1 MTSTASN
8 HKKYTSLAF
17 RRVFK
22 SRIVNM
28 ILALGASIVAVV
40 IAISATIVQN
50 NFEYAKTKEF
60 IGDTDITFEA
70 MAVTI
75 ILTIISGFFSLS
87 VVPKMFKQI
96 YKKQSCDSFFS
107 VPIKREEYFVA
118 NYFYGVLVNVL
129 CFVIPLLI
137 YIFSASI
144 ASNKY
149 INYVI
154 EYKMLIPV
162 VIDLLFA
169 VIAIYSAFVM
179 CAVISGKRIQYLF
192 LSLICLIC
200 TSTTLAGIAVKV
212 NSIWGL
218 NLDLTTLSS
227 ISPVENAISAVL
239 SQENIP
245 AQVVISII
253 EIVGMFIV
261 GYIAFKHR
269 KAEVAEMSLS
279 GKIVPYILLA
289 VLSSAAFFY
298 SATGNGVIDLVVGL
312 ILAVLITMVFS
323 AVFYK
328 KPFTRET
335 AITTACV
342 CGVCTI
348 LSVGVML
355 PIFNGYVKYVPDTDK
370 IESVKVST
378 LDEYAGYT
386 GVAGLINSDF
396 ADYFEGESIT
406 LKEKDNIEKVVA
418 LHNRTVDNDVIKVA
432 KKNSTSMLRLML
444 FLGDDYFSDDYQ
456 MNVGYK
462 ITYKL
467 TNGMTVER
475 SYDAPNT
482 LVAKQYFDVLQTE
495 EALSQLSPFDIKNDK
510 VLAYDCTNYS
520 LYDEEYYDDED
531 YNDKDYYVE
540 TDYYEPETVELK
552 GFDIDKFNEALMKDY
567 LAMEQKSF
575 MYSFDEFQSSYF
587 DCEGIYDYN
596 DTVCELNVYY
606 ATDDMTDEELA
617 KYKKMSKSQ
626 VMTAID
632 EDWDGKIPAASTWLT
647 IHENETN
654 TINYLNSCGAG
665 IKVQ

>member
-1 MTSTASN
+1 MTSTASS

-17 RRVFK
+17 KRVFK

-28 ILALGASIVAVV
+28 ILALGASIVAVI

-50 NFEYAKTKEF
+50 NFTYAQAKEV

-70 MAVTI
+70 IAVAV

-96 YKKQSCDSFFS
+96 YKKQSCDSYFS

-149 INYVI
+149 INYVF
-154 EYKMLIPV
+154 EYKILIPV
-162 VIDLLFA
+162 AIDLMFA

-218 NLDLTTLSS
+218 ELNLSTLSS

-261 GYIAFKHR
+261 GYIAFKNR

-378 LDEYAGYT
+378 LDEQESYT
-386 GVAGLINSDF
+386 GLAGLFDSDISDF
-396 ADYFEGESIT
+396 VDGESIT
-406 LKEKDNIEKVVA
+406 LTDKENIEKVVA
-418 LHNRTVDNDVIKVA
+418 LHNRTVDDDVIKVA
-432 KKNSTSMLRLML
+432 RKNSNSMLRLML
-444 FLGDDYFSDDYQ
+444 FLGDDLSNDYQ
-456 MNVGYK
+456 MNVSYK

-482 LVAKQYFDVLQTE
+482 LIAKQYFDVLQTE

-510 VLAYDCTNYS
+510 VLAYYCTNYS
-520 LYDEEYYDDED
+520 LYAEKYNNDDD
-531 YNDKDYYVE
+531 DYVE
-540 TDYYEPETVELK
+540 SDYYYEPDTVELK

-567 LAMEQKSF
+567 LEMEQNFF
-575 MYSFDEFQSSYF
+575 MDSFDQFQSSFF
-587 DCEGIYDYN
+587 DKEGIYNYN
-596 DTVCELNVYY
+596 ETVCDLQVYY
-606 ATDDMTDEELA
+606 ATDKMTDEELA

-626 VMTAID
+626 LITAID
-632 EDWDGKIPAASTWLT
+632 EDWDDKIPAESTS
-647 IHENETN
+647 IPICKKETN

>member
-1 MTSTASN
+1 MTSTASS

-17 RRVFK
+17 KRVFK

-28 ILALGASIVAVV
+28 ILALGASIVAVI

-50 NFEYAKTKEF
+50 NFTYAQAKKV

-70 MAVTI
+70 IAVAV

-96 YKKQSCDSFFS
+96 YKKQSCDSYFS

-118 NYFYGVLVNVL
+118 NYFYGLLVNVL

-149 INYVI
+149 INYVF
-154 EYKMLIPV
+154 EYKILIPV
-162 VIDLLFA
+162 AIDLMFA

-218 NLDLTTLSS
+218 ELNLSTLSS

-261 GYIAFKHR
+261 GYIAFKNR

-378 LDEYAGYT
+378 LDEQESYIGL
-386 GVAGLINSDF
+386 AGLFNSDISDF
-396 ADYFEGESIT
+396 VDGESIT
-406 LKEKDNIEKVVA
+406 LTDKENIEKVVA
-418 LHNRTVDNDVIKVA
+418 LHNRTVDDDVIKVA
-432 KKNSTSMLRLML
+432 RKNSNSMLRLML
-444 FLGDDYFSDDYQ
+444 FLGDDLSNDYQ
-456 MNVGYK
+456 MNVSYK

-482 LVAKQYFDVLQTE
+482 LIAKQYFDVLQTE

-510 VLAYDCTNYS
+510 VLASDCTNYS
-520 LYDEEYYDDED
+520 LYAEK
-531 YNDKDYYVE
+531 YNDDYVESDYY
-540 TDYYEPETVELK
+540 YESDTVELK

-567 LAMEQKSF
+567 LAMEQNFF
-575 MYSFDEFQSSYF
+575 MDSFDQFQSSFF
-587 DCEGIYDYN
+587 DKEGIYNYN
-596 DTVCELNVYY
+596 ETICDLEVYY
-606 ATDDMTDEELA
+606 ATDKMTDEELA

-626 VMTAID
+626 LITAID
-632 EDWDGKIPAASTWLT
+632 EDWDDKIPAESTS
-647 IHENETN
+647 IPICKKETN